1 MKKDLFVKITV
12 FMLFFGTLNLQAQ
25 DEPTDRFSYSYGVLL
40 GKSMKAQGLSA
51 EDIDLEEML
60 KALKTVLENKPV
72 LINPDQAQKEY
83 QNKIITIKEA
93 KSKAALEIEKAFF
106 EKNGK
111 KEGVFETPSG
121 VQYEIL
127 KEGTGEKPLA
137 SNKVSTH
144 YHGTL
149 LDGTI
154 FDSSVDRGEPI
165 TFRVTG
171 VIKGWQEILQMM
183 PVGSKWKVYIPSRLG
198 YGNRPKGNIP
208 ANSTLVFEME
218 LLSIVE

>member
-12 FMLFFGTLNLQAQ
+12 FTLFFGALNLQAQ
-25 DEPTDRFSYSYGVLL
+25 DEPADRFSYSYGVLL
-40 GKSMKAQGLSA
+40 GKSMKTQGLSA

-60 KALKTVLENKPV
+60 KALKTVLDNKPV

-83 QNKIITIKEA
+83 QNKIVAIKEA
-93 KSKAALEIEKAFF
+93 KSRAALVKEKAFF
-106 EKNGK
+106 EENGK
-111 KEGVFETPSG
+111 KEGIFETPSG
-121 VQYEIL
+121 IQYEIL
-127 KEGTGEKPLA
+127 KEGAGEKPLA

-154 FDSSVDRGEPI
+154 FDSSVNRGEPI

-183 PVGSKWKVYIPSRLG
+183 PVGSKWKVYIPSHLG
-198 YGNRPKGNIP
+198 YGNRPSGKIP
-208 ANSTLVFEME
+208 ANSTLIFEME